1 MENHTTTNSI
11 FEIIQQNNLQ
21 GMEQAMTILINEA
34 MKLER
39 SKHLQCEPFERS
51 DNRLDYA
58 NGFKPKTVNTRL
70 GALELKVPQ
79 TRNSNF
85 YPNCLDKGM
94 RSERALTISLA
105 EMYVQGVSTRNVSK
119 IVEQMC
125 GFSVSSSQVS
135 EAAKGIDE
143 QITKWRERPLG
154 HIKYLYVDARYE
166 KVRYN
171 GEVRDCAVL
180 IALGIDKDGKRDVL
194 GFDVSLSE
202 AEVHWRDFFKSL
214 MQRGMTG
221 LKMVTS
227 DSHSGLK
234 AARQAVMPSVSWQRC
249 QFHLQQ
255 NAREHISKKPLK
267 QAIANDI
274 RKIFNATDK
283 IEADKYTQEI
293 ISKYEK
299 NEPKFTKWLEENIH
313 ESLTV
318 FSLELSEFNRKRLRT
333 SNVLERL
340 NQSIKKRTRVV
351 RIFPNIESCSRLVGA
366 LLMEKS
372 EEWLN
377 SEPYISQ
384 A

>member
-1 MENHTTTNSI
+1 MENHTTTSSI

-51 DNRLDYA
+51 DSRLDYA

-79 TRNSNF
+79 TRSSNF
-85 YPNCLDKGM
+85 YPNCLEKGL

-105 EMYVQGVSTRNVSK
+105 EMYVQGVSTRNVTK

-143 QITKWRERPLG
+143 QISKWRERPLG
-154 HIKYLYVDARYE
+154 HIEYLYVDARYE

-171 GEVRDCAVL
+171 DEVRDCAVL
-180 IALGIDKDGKRDVL
+180 IALGIDKDGKRDIL

-227 DSHSGLK
+227 DSHTGLK
-234 AARQAVMPSVSWQRC
+234 AARQAIMPSVSWQRC

-255 NAREHISKKPLK
+255 NAKDHISKKSLK
-267 QAIANDI
+267 KPIANDI

-283 IEADKYTQEI
+283 VEADKYTQEI

-313 ESLTV
+313 ESLRV
-318 FSLELSEFNRKRLRT
+318 FSLELSDFNRKRLRT

-340 NQSIKKRTRVV
+340 NQTIKKRTRVV
-351 RIFPNIESCSRLVGA
+351 KIFPNIESCSRLVGA

-377 SEPYISQ
+377 SKPYISQ